1 MLSSRRRGLRSAVR
15 GERSFAFYRRAG
27 GDEAFSSRPFMSAS
41 ELRSCI
47 HNRGIPEGR
56 GIFRPA
62 RHKNAVQPLWLTSF
76 CNAAEREKTCSGGV
90 RGDSERALRYCVAA
104 GRTIKTV
111 KAVKTVKA
119 IKIVKAVKTIQK
131 SFTWPSPS
139 KDSLPEEAVRPGSP
153 SGGKPGKSLSSLL
166 YHISGGSLCL
176 SFPVRVSCQERFRS
190 PKRPMRF

>member
-1 MLSSRRRGLRSAVR
+1 MTSPGLLCPL
-15 GERSFAFYRRAG
+15 RACSG
-27 GDEAFSSRPFMSAS
+27 SPSAS
-41 ELRSCI
+41 NEW
-47 HNRGIPEGR
+47 GF
-56 GIFRPA
+56 FRPA

-90 RGDSERALRYCVAA
+90 RGDSERALRHCVAA

-119 IKIVKAVKTIQK
+119 IKTVKTVKTIQK

-139 KDSLPEEAVRPGSP
+139 KDSLPEEAVRPGRP

-166 YHISGGSLCL
+166 YHTSGGSLCL